1 MATRSKFHD
10 KEAAYSADVP
20 INDNNTEGWAQDDK
34 DMARM
39 GKRQEFKRNFSW
51 ISSIG
56 FTSCT
61 MDKSII
67 PSLHMLDADLQVYV
81 PDKSPTFL
89 PHLMWY

>member
-1 MATRSKFHD
+1 MATRNESLQ

-20 INDNNTEGWAQDDK
+20 FGDNGSDGWGQDDK

-39 GKRQEFKRNFSW
+39 GKKQEFKRNFSS

-61 MDKSII
+61 MDKSITLE
-67 PSLHMLDADLQVYV
+67 P
-81 PDKSPTFL
+81 
-89 PHLMWY
+89 PHL

>member
-1 MATRSKFHD
+1 MTINIESSLKD
-10 KEAAYSADVP
+10 AAISADV
-20 INDNNTEGWAQDDK
+20 IISDNGSERWGQDEK

-39 GKRQEFKRNFSW
+39 GKKQEFKRNFST

-67 PSLHMLDADLQVYV
+67 PSLDEFDADR
-81 PDKSPTFL
+81 
-89 PHLMWY
+89 